1 MTDSVTRIVAVR
13 HGETAWNRET
23 RIQGHTDIPLSE
35 HGLWQAEQVGRAL
48 ADEGLQAIYSSDL
61 IRAADTARA
70 IARHA
75 ALPLNLDTGLR
86 ERHFGRFEG
95 LTHDEI
101 MAAHPEEGRRW
112 RERDPAYG
120 PLGGETL
127 IDFHA
132 RVIAA
137 CQRLAA
143 LHPGQTIALVAHGGV
158 LDCFY
163 RAATHVGLEA
173 PRSWKITNASVN
185 RLLLSDEGFSLV
197 GWADTRHLDDA
208 ASGPSGASVLDEVT
222 DGARAA
228 SLDQAF
234 NPAR

>member
-48 ADEGLQAIYSSDL
+48 ADEGLHAIYSSDL
-61 IRAADTARA
+61 LRAADTAQA
-70 IARHA
+70 IGRHTRLA
-75 ALPLNLDTGLR
+75 VQFDDTLR

-120 PLGGETL
+120 PVGGETL
-127 IDFHA
+127 TAFYE

-137 CQRLAA
+137 GSRLA
-143 LHPGQTIALVAHGGV
+143 LQHPGQTIALVAHGGV

-185 RLLLSDEGFSLV
+185 RLLFSEQGFSLV
-197 GWADTRHLDDA
+197 GWADTRHLDDVA
-208 ASGPSGASVLDEVT
+208 PVLDEAT
-222 DGARAA
+222 DGALAPGMA
-228 SLDQAF
+228 QAF

>member
-1 MTDSVTRIVAVR
+1 MLSSVTQLVLVR

-35 HGLWQAEQVGRAL
+35 LGLWQAEQVGRAL
-48 ADEGLQAIYSSDL
+48 ADEGLHAVYSSDL
-61 IRAADTARA
+61 LRAADTARA

-75 ALPLNLDTGLR
+75 ALPLQLDVGLR

-101 MAAHPEEGRRW
+101 MARHPEEGRRW

-120 PLGGETL
+120 PEGGEVL
-127 IDFHA
+127 AAFYD
-132 RVIAA
+132 RVITTGK
-137 CQRLAA
+137 RLAA
-143 LHPGQTIALVAHGGV
+143 LHPGQTVALVAHGGV

-185 RLLLSDEGFSLV
+185 RLLLSEEGFSLV

-208 ASGPSGASVLDEVT
+208 APVLDEAT
-222 DGARAA
+222 DGAVSPALA
-228 SLDQAF
+228 QAF

>member
-48 ADEGLQAIYSSDL
+48 ADEGLHAIYSSDL
-61 IRAADTARA
+61 LRAADTARA
-70 IARHA
+70 IGRHA
-75 ALPLNLDTGLR
+75 GVAVQFDDTLR

-101 MAAHPEEGRRW
+101 MATHPEEGRRW

-120 PLGGETL
+120 PVGGETL
-127 IDFHA
+127 TDFYE
-132 RVIAA
+132 RVIHAGR
-137 CQRLAA
+137 RLAA
-143 LHPGQTIALVAHGGV
+143 RHPGQTIALVAHGGV

-185 RLLLSDEGFSLV
+185 RLLLTEEGFSLV

-208 ASGPSGASVLDEVT
+208 LPGAAPGLDESS
-222 DGARAA
+222 DGALAPGAA
-228 SLDQAF
+228 QAF
-234 NPAR
+234 SPAR